1 MNVLRQALA
10 DYLAVRRAL
19 GYRLARAEKLL
30 AQFLAFVEHR
40 GEEHLTIETA
50 LAWATAPAGA
60 DPNWMSRRLSDVRRF
75 PSICA
80 GSTPLPRCRRRI
92 SCQVDHAEQRRTCT
106 RRKRSP
112 P

>member
-1 MNVLRQALA
+1 MNFLRQALA

-30 AQFLAFVEHR
+30 TQFLAFVEDR

-50 LAWATAPAGA
+50 LAWATHRQAPIRTGCPGVSPTFAG
-60 DPNWMSRRLSDVRRF
+60 S
-75 PSICA
+75 PSIYA
-80 GSTPLPRCRRRI
+80 GLTLLPRCRRRI
-92 SCQVDHAEQRRTCT
+92 SCQVDHAERRRTCT